1 MSKEILT
8 YYHTHI
14 SNNILFQFVQESIY
28 MNNLYLQN
36 HSLKKLCII
45 VSTVIGIP
53 LGILMSG
60 IAFVNNS
67 QGEIYDQLIGTIDY
81 SYLFLIFLSWFVIGF
96 FISLLLLML
105 IKLVAS
111 LLKK

>member
-1 MSKEILT
+1 
-8 YYHTHI
+8 
-14 SNNILFQFVQESIY
+14 
-28 MNNLYLQN
+28 MNNLHLQN
-36 HSLKKLCII
+36 NSLKKLFII
-45 VSTVIGIP
+45 VSTV
-53 LGILMSG
+53 LGIALGIRMSG

-67 QGEIYDQLIGTIDY
+67 QGEIYDQLAGAIDY
-81 SYLFLIFLSWFVIGF
+81 SYLFWIFLSWFVVGF